1 MKKLISLILAALML
15 CGALVT
21 AAFAEESPFA
31 DVKTTRWSYGAIRY
45 AYDKGYMDGVGGGK
59 FDPSG
64 TMTRGMVVT
73 VLWRA
78 ADKPDVEFEDAFTDV
93 KAGKYYSK
101 AVIWAKN
108 SGIVNGVTE
117 STFEPNGEITREQL
131 ATIIYRSVEAGF
143 KDVSGRADLS
153 VFPDNGKTHSYAK
166 DALSWAVFE
175 GIITGVK
182 AGSENLLDPRG
193 KATREQFA
201 TIMMRV
207 DEKEF
212 DYVTVYNEPELFG
225 SFTEPEYPLVDDADV
240 YVAVDGSDDNPGTLS
255 APVRTFNK
263 AAELAREKKAEKTG
277 DIVVAF
283 KAGDYGPLNVTLT
296 AEDTGTAEQRIIYRR
311 YGDGEV
317 SFNNGIDIPLDD
329 FTDLTDEEKTM
340 FASKYVDKIKRADI
354 SDKLLSYDPRTTLV
368 MNGEGSCILAR
379 FPNMYS
385 DGTDQLTEGAHET
398 LDGSHI
404 LVDHPLFVRKFA
416 TYHTMDGLLLYGY
429 LTTGWYKD
437 LLTTGEY
444 TVDSNGYYTFT
455 IPYPGQAR
463 MGYLRYIALDG
474 FDSRAWSKIAV
485 VNISEELDS
494 ANEYWIDSET
504 GIMYVYEPKSDYHI
518 TGGTTM
524 LTLDN
529 VEYVSFVGLN
539 FLNCDGNMIW
549 SHSHPRGLTLDGCRF
564 SGCSADKMVEL
575 DGGKVGTPY
584 DITVRNCE
592 FSVAAGTGIS
602 IRGINTGD
610 LFGTSTG
617 VVVDNNYFTLTN
629 LVRGNMGALKV
640 EVSTPVVTHNYFK
653 KCYWEGVDFRG
664 SVNMLA
670 EYNVFDQVC
679 YNGDDTGVLNNW
691 NSVDRCGNVVRHNL
705 FLNIVG
711 GTNGRY
717 CLYLDDTAGTQV
729 YSNIF
734 FNVWNTV
741 MNNGISKYNTF
752 CDNVIINPNEQS
764 GTGCKY
770 SLGGTELV
778 DAAAASGD
786 FSTVTSS
793 EYYVRWVNAFAYF
806 DSHPEIKAQAAEM
819 WPGYFDI
826 TLDLDRWQDDEFGL
840 NASLVIT
847 GNREINKT
855 GAEREY
861 EDMIAKH
868 SVIENNLY
876 YSTDEN
882 PLFVNPA
889 VGDYRIR
896 DDVTDFPDIEFEKI
910 GRY

>member
-1 MKKLISLILAALML
+1 MKKIISLILAAIML
-15 CGALVT
+15 VCTL
-21 AAFAEESPFA
+21 AATVSADGSVFS
-31 DVKTTRWSYGAIRY
+31 DVKEKRWSYSYIMY
-45 AYDKGYMDGVGGGK
+45 AYENGLMDGVGGGK
-59 FDPSG
+59 FDPAGS
-64 TMTRGMVVT
+64 MTRAMVVT
-73 VLWRA
+73 VLWRMEG
-78 ADKPDVEFEDAFTDV
+78 KPEVEFENAFSDV
-93 KAGKYYSK
+93 KSGKFYSS
-101 AVIWAKN
+101 AVIWAKTN
-108 SGIVNGVTE
+108 EIVNGISEGV
-117 STFEPNGEITREQL
+117 FDPNGKITREQL
-131 ATIIYRSVEAGF
+131 ATILYRYAEYRRF
-143 KDVSGRADLS
+143 DVSGQADLS
-153 VFPDNGKTHSYAK
+153 GFPDAGKVHKYARN
-166 DALSWAVFE
+166 ALAWAVNA
-175 GIITGVK
+175 GLISGVK
-182 AGSENLLDPRG
+182 SGNTNYLDPLG
-193 KATREQFA
+193 FATREQFA
-201 TIMMRV
+201 TILQRFLTS
-207 DEKEF
+207 EYE
-212 DYVTVYNEPELFG
+212 YVTEYNEPVLFG
-225 SFTEPEYPLVDDADV
+225 EYTEPEYPLVDNADV
-240 YVAVDGSDDNPGTLS
+240 YVAVDGSDENPGTLS

-263 AAELAREKKAEKTG
+263 AAELARAKKAEKTG

-283 KAGDYGPLNVTLT
+283 KAGDYGPLEITLT
-296 AEDTGTAEQRIIYRR
+296 SADSGTEDRRIVYCK
-311 YGDGEV
+311 YGDGDV
-317 SFNNGIDIPLDD
+317 IFNNGIDIPLDK
-329 FTDLTDEEKTM
+329 LEKLSAEEKSM
-340 FASKYVDKIKRADI
+340 FNPDKVDNIRRADI
-354 SDKLLSYDPRTTLV
+354 SDKLTDYDPRTALV
-368 MNGEGSCILAR
+368 MNGDGSCTLAR
-379 FPNMYS
+379 FPNKYS

-398 LDGSHI
+398 IDDYYI

-416 TYHTMDGLLLYGY
+416 TYHTLDGLLLYGY

-437 LLTTGEY
+437 LLTTGDY
-444 TVDSNGYYTFT
+444 TVDSNGKYVFR
-455 IPYPGQAR
+455 IPDPREAR
-463 MGYLRYIALDG
+463 MGCLRYLPE
-474 FDSRAWSKIAV
+474 FDSRHWSKIAV
-485 VNISEELDS
+485 VNISEELD
-494 ANEYWIDSET
+494 AAGEYWIDKDA
-504 GIMYVYEPKSDYHI
+504 GVIYVYDPQSDYHI
-518 TGGTTM
+518 TGGSTM

-529 VEYVSFVGLN
+529 VEYVSFVGLS
-539 FLNCDGNMIW
+539 FLNSDGNMIW

-575 DGGKVGTPY
+575 DGGKTGIPY

-592 FSVAAGTGIS
+592 FSVAAGTGLS
-602 IRGINTGD
+602 IRGINSDD

-617 VVVDNNYFTLTN
+617 VLVDNNYFTLTN
-629 LVRGNMGALKV
+629 LVKGNMGALKV
-640 EVSTPVVTHNYFK
+640 EVSTPVITHNYFK

-664 SVNMLA
+664 TVNMLA

-734 FNVWNTV
+734 YNVWNTV

-752 CDNVIINPNEQS
+752 CDNVIINPDETS

-778 DAAAASGD
+778 DAAAAAGD
-786 FSTVTSS
+786 VSTVTTS
-793 EYYVRWVNAFAYF
+793 EYYNRWVNAFAYF
-806 DSHPEIKAQAAEM
+806 DSHPETKAQAAEM

-855 GAEREY
+855 GAEKVY
-861 EDMIAKH
+861 EEMIAKH

-876 YSTDEN
+876 YTPDEN
-882 PLFVNPA
+882 PLFVNPT